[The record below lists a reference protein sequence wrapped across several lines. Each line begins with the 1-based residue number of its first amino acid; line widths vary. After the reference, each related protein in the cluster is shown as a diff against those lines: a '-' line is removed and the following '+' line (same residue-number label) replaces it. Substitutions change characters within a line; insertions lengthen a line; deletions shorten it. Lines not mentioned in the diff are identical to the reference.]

1 MEEQLVDSTQI
12 PTDGGKI
19 EINTW
24 PEGRS
29 DGRRGRK
36 RQWEMLEVEESGEDG
51 MTDSQGK

>member
-1 MEEQLVDSTQI
+1 MEEQLVASTRI

>member
-1 MEEQLVDSTQI
+1 MEEQLVDSTRI

-36 RQWEMLEVEESGEDG
+36 RQWEMLEVESGEDG